1 MSLHTLVF
9 MSRAV
14 RPFSEEEL
22 VQLSRSACTNNRIRG
37 ITALLMYCDGD
48 FIEALEGPSDDV
60 FRVFGRIAC
69 DPRHQHIEVLLSG
82 TIDQRNF
89 EYPSMGVLDASKECA
104 ICREEFRSIAAQ
116 AHSDRSQAGQAALD
130 MLLRFYERNG
140 GWARAAR
147 TIAG

>member
-14 RPFSEEEL
+14 RPFSEDEL
-22 VQLSRSACTNNRIRG
+22 IKLSRIACTNNRLWG

-48 FIEALEGPSDDV
+48 FIEAIEGSPDDV
-60 FRVFGRIAC
+60 FRSFGRIAC
-69 DPRHQHIEVLLSG
+69 DPRHHQIEVLLSSE
-82 TIDQRNF
+82 IDQRNF
-89 EYPSMGVLDASKECA
+89 EAPSMGVLDASKESA
-104 ICREEFRSIAAQ
+104 ICREEFRAIAAQ
-116 AHSDRSQAGQAALD
+116 ARSDKSQAGQAALD

-140 GWARAAR
+140 GWAHAPR